1 MTENKEETAK
11 VTHNFGSDFL
21 TSDRL
26 RRQKKGKYWHTHTY
40 TRTHRDE
47 KARERESIVGV
58 VHHELMATSGSKW
71 RTGPKE

>member
-26 RRQKKGKYWHTHTY
+26 RRQKKENTGP
-40 TRTHRDE
+40 HRDE
-47 KARERESIVGV
+47 KARERERERESIVGV
-58 VHHELMATSGSKW
+58 VRHELMATSGSKW
-71 RTGPKE
+71 RTGLKE